1 MSKIVIADG
10 RDVLRRG
17 LRDLLGSHPG
27 WDVVA
32 EADDGYNAVS
42 AALQTAPDIVVI
54 DSLLPGMNGL
64 ESAARIHQRVPRAE
78 ICFFTD
84 CREEAVIA
92 RALRTGA
99 RGYVLKSDPS
109 EDLVC
114 AVEALSRH
122 RTYYSWIVPKT
133 LVDFF
138 EVERPVDPP
147 GTPALLTP
155 REREVVQLVAEGRT
169 NKEVG
174 RELNL
179 SIKTVETHRCAAMRK
194 VGLSS
199 TADLVRYAVRNH
211 MVQA

>member
-1 MSKIVIADG
+1 VSKIVIADG
-10 RDVLRRG
+10 RDILRRG

-42 AALQTAPDIVVI
+42 AALQTTPDIVVI

-99 RGYVLKSDPS
+99 RGYVLKSDPA

-147 GTPALLTP
+147 GAPALLTP